1 MSPSARLASL
11 LFVVSVIVACG
22 SGASSQPTQGQPEA
36 QQQPQP
42 RPVASPVAATPV
54 ASPSGGT
61 ATPVAAP
68 ASDMPAPATRAG
80 EALAAHNRYR
90 AQHCAPPLRWSPTIA
105 AAAQRYA
112 DELADNG
119 CAFEHSSSGYGENLM
134 RFTPVGSRDPAYVVE
149 AWYREAANYNF
160 SRPGFAMNTGHF
172 TQVVWHTSTELG
184 CGFAVCNGGETWV
197 CNYSPPGNMQGAF
210 PENVRPTCQ

>member
-112 DELADNG
+112 DELAANG
-119 CAFEHSSSGYGENLM
+119 
-134 RFTPVGSRDPAYVVE
+134 
-149 AWYREAANYNF
+149 
-160 SRPGFAMNTGHF
+160 
-172 TQVVWHTSTELG
+172 
-184 CGFAVCNGGETWV
+184 
-197 CNYSPPGNMQGAF
+197 
-210 PENVRPTCQ
+210 